1 MIVIIFILISPN
13 IGNFR
18 GLAHPEVKQINAEE
32 FSLGHHEGDFEY
44 ESEVEAYHDRVEY
57 LIKYEDGC
65 VLWFYF
71 DLESHTTE
79 GWQWIKQVGHG
90 LWG

>member
-1 MIVIIFILISPN
+1 MIAIIIAMCFIAYKSDMQ
-13 IGNFR
+13 
-18 GLAHPEVKQINAEE
+18 QIYGQEE

-44 ESEVEAYHDRVEY
+44 ISTTEAYPDRIEY
-57 LIKYEDGC
+57 LLEYKDGC
-65 VLWFYF
+65 ILWFYF
-71 DLESHTTE
+71 DLETHTPK